1 MAYKFPCGEY
11 LKVYVGQTGRTL
23 SHRLK
28 EHRTALTSGS
38 LTQFAMAEH
47 VAAHNHATDWGSV
60 KVGDTHHQFQQ
71 RCLLKSR
78 HIRFQKAIWEVRSP
92 PPPCTTNKAQSLMLY
107 VAHTNYV
114 SQLIPQAKFSIFYN
128 KVEYDNVLFR
138 FHLVFTE

>member
-1 MAYKFPCGEY
+1 MHLKDQTALNQQAGVVYKFPCGEY

-71 RCLLKSR
+71 RCLLSR

-92 PPPCTTNKAQSLMLY
+92 PPMYNQQGAKSYVVRCTHQLRISTNSAGK
-107 VAHTNYV
+107 
-114 SQLIPQAKFSIFYN
+114 I
-128 KVEYDNVLFR
+128 
-138 FHLVFTE
+138 